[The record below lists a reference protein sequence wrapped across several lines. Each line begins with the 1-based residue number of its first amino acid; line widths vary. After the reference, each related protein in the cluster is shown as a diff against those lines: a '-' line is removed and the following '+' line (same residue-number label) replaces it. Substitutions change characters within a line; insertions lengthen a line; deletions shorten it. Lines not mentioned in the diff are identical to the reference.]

1 MSRLKVLAGKTQ
13 YRHVVI
19 GIFVASVLI
28 CSFGDVALS
37 IEYSTVFGAASQFIP
52 HVLLLTKQ
60 YVSADARLVTVYV
73 NVPNN
78 SSRPVLLYEYGV
90 ILTLNNE
97 FIAQRDV
104 YPNLTLQPGS
114 NETLVVSFTV
124 TGRYAQFI
132 IQAEQSGQWNW
143 DIAYPMRFYVDWL
156 FVMAQ
161 NFYEPWSGIQE
172 VP

>member
-1 MSRLKVLAGKTQ
+1 
-13 YRHVVI
+13 
-19 GIFVASVLI
+19 
-28 CSFGDVALS
+28 
-37 IEYSTVFGAASQFIP
+37 
-52 HVLLLTKQ
+52 
-60 YVSADARLVTVYV
+60 
-73 NVPNN
+73 VPNN

-161 NFYEPWSGIQE
+161 NFHEPWSGIQE